1 MKTILM
7 STTTKIIVPDNVTKN
22 DLLRVLRALPENA
35 IIDNI
40 EMGPHGASTSN
51 ETEVVITYHASAED
65 DSITAPWNPTSPTI
79 RNIDPYKLNEI
90 TCVNGISEHDVL
102 TEASESM

>member
-40 EMGPHGASTSN
+40 EMGPHGVSTSN

-79 RNIDPYKLNEI
+79 RNIDPYEI
-90 TCVNGISEHDVL
+90 TCINDISEHDVL
-102 TEASESM
+102 AEASESV

>member
-40 EMGPHGASTSN
+40 EMAPHGVSTSS

-79 RNIDPYKLNEI
+79 RNIDPYEI
-90 TCVNGISEHDVL
+90 TCINGISEHDVL

>member
-65 DSITAPWNPTSPTI
+65 DSITAPWNPISPTI
-79 RNIDPYKLNEI
+79 RNIDPYEI
-90 TCVNGISEHDVL
+90 TCINDISEHDVL
-102 TEASESM
+102 AEASESM